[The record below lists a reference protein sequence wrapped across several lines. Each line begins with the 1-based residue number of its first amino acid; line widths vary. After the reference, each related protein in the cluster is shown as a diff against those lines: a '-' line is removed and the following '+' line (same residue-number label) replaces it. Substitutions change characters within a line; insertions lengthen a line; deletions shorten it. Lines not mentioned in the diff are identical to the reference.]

1 MIFATNQVRHVLVQN
16 SATDGP
22 ELALQQ
28 ATNGKTFKII
38 QKTPGS
44 TGTFISA
51 SDSIDYD
58 KIISISSF
66 TSKSPFKVYTAD
78 ATDWNT
84 QGGPDVAYL
93 KVNIYEGS
101 GSVNFVTHYI
111 PYNNGN
117 PNVAKL
123 GLVWEENTVTNAD
136 NSTSTF
142 GTLSQKALAS
152 TASGKSGIIYF
163 SVSFVD
169 ADLKVLDIP
178 VTETVGTA
186 LPGYMVK
193 KLEEFCNSFKGDM
206 NFGVGFPYCSD
217 PVPTYADPNAVYEML
232 NIHYYY
238 EGSNEAVQKSEKD
251 LTLCVISTNSTT
263 NVIDILYPKLT
274 ALGTIQVTPEHVPA
288 NP

>member
-1 MIFATNQVRHVLVQN
+1 MVFATNQVRHVLVQN

-22 ELALQQ
+22 ELVLQQ
-28 ATNGKTFKII
+28 ATNENSFKII

-78 ATDWNT
+78 ATDWASE
-84 QGGPDVAYL
+84 GSDVAYL

-101 GSVNFVTHYI
+101 GSVNFVSQYI
-111 PYNNGN
+111 PYVPYNSSN
-117 PNVAKL
+117 PDVTNINLSKLGL
-123 GLVWEENTVTNAD
+123 GLVWNDTD
-136 NSTSTF
+136 K
-142 GTLSQKALAS
+142 TLSQTTLAS
-152 TASGKSGIIYF
+152 TAAGKSGIIYF

-169 ADLKVLDIP
+169 ANLKGLDIA
-178 VTETVGTA
+178 VTESEGTA

-217 PVPTYADPNAVYEML
+217 PVPTYADPNAEYEML

-274 ALGTIQVTPEHVPA
+274 ALGTIKVMS
-288 NP
+288 